1 MTLDGEAD
9 VFRSLYA
16 ESIQYGFRAL
26 GGEVSRVLMDYLSR
40 KYSIAIERTSHQP
53 ELLDEALVAALGA
66 GSVLIESR
74 VIRYMNQRLAVPF
87 SESQIRIRSGQDFV
101 RLVFESQLRVRFEE
115 ASTSNASDY
124 APRRK

>member
-1 MTLDGEAD
+1 MTLDKEAD
-9 VFRSLYA
+9 VFRDLYA

-26 GGEVSRVLMDYLSR
+26 GGEVSQVLMDYLSR
-40 KYSIAIERTSHQP
+40 KYSISIERTSHQP

-74 VIRYMNQRLAVPF
+74 VIRYMNQRLAAPF

-101 RLVFESQLRVRFEE
+101 RLVFESRLRVRSE
-115 ASTSNASDY
+115 AATASNAHDY
-124 APRRK
+124 TPRRR